1 MKKFII
7 SIITA
12 VTLSICG
19 TISILAES
27 ANWDKPVLVYGGGL
41 NDAQKEQVNSLF
53 KITDLESVDRLT
65 VMGQDADKY
74 LGRQDIDTSS
84 LISSVLVTKTGEGS
98 GVKVTILTPQNITMV
113 TETQYANAA
122 ITAGAADVNIEVVSP
137 TQVTGESAL
146 AGVYLALENNGEQ
159 IDPQSTIVAQQELE
173 TVNQIAEEQ
182 STNEDFDST
191 SFDLVIAQIKEELA
205 KYKEERGEI
214 ASYEDIIAI
223 IQNVLNK
230 YKMEDVLTDE
240 QISQIAQ
247 FAESYQNSPAIDS
260 KEVLEQL
267 NSFTDQTMKQLS
279 GQIQNLQESGFFDR
293 LFKFFSDLWS
303 GIMG

>member
-53 KITDLESVDRLT
+53 KITDLESVDQLT

-84 LISSVLVTKTGEGS
+84 LISSVMVTKTGEGS

-146 AGVYLALENNGEQ
+146 AGVYLAMENNGEQ

-205 KYKEERGEI
+205 KYKEEHGEI
-214 ASYEDIIAI
+214 ASYEDIVAI
-223 IQNVLNK
+223 IQSVLNK

-267 NSFTDQTMKQLS
+267 NSFTSQTMKQLS

-293 LFKFFSDLWS
+293 LFKFFSNLWS

>member
-1 MKKFII
+1 MKKIII

-19 TISILAES
+19 ALPLLAES

-53 KITDLESVDRLT
+53 KITNLESVDRLT

-137 TQVTGESAL
+137 VKVTGESAL

-159 IDPQSTIVAQQELE
+159 IDPQSTAVAQQELE

-182 STNEDFDST
+182 STNEEFDST

-205 KYKEERGEI
+205 KYKEEHGEI

>member
-1 MKKFII
+1 MKKIII

-19 TISILAES
+19 AVPLLAES
-27 ANWDKPVLVYGGGL
+27 TNWDKPVLVYGGGL

-53 KITDLESVDRLT
+53 KITNLESVDRLV

-122 ITAGAADVNIEVVSP
+122 ITAGASDVNIEVVSP

-146 AGVYLALENNGEQ
+146 AGVYLAMENNGEQ

-205 KYKEERGEI
+205 KYKEEHGEI

>member
-53 KITDLESVDRLT
+53 KITNLESVDRLT

-98 GVKVTILTPQNITMV
+98 GVKVSILTPENITTI

-137 TQVTGESAL
+137 VKVTGESAL

-205 KYKEERGEI
+205 KYKEEHGEI

-223 IQNVLNK
+223 IQNVLNQ

>member
-41 NDAQKEQVNSLF
+41 NDSQKGQVNSLF
-53 KITDLESVDRLT
+53 KITDLDSVDRLV

-159 IDPQSTIVAQQELE
+159 IDPQSTAVAQQELE

-205 KYKEERGEI
+205 KYKEEHGEI

-230 YKMEDVLTDE
+230 YKMGDVLTDE

>member
-41 NDAQKEQVNSLF
+41 NDSQKEQVNSLF
-53 KITDLESVDRLT
+53 KITNLESVDRLV

-98 GVKVTILTPQNITMV
+98 GVKVSILTPENITTI

-137 TQVTGESAL
+137 VKVTGESAL

-182 STNEDFDST
+182 STNEEFDST

-205 KYKEERGEI
+205 KYKEEHGEI
-214 ASYEDIIAI
+214 ASYEDIVAI
-223 IQNVLNK
+223 IQSVLNK
-230 YKMEDVLTDE
+230 YKMEDILTEE

-267 NSFTDQTMKQLS
+267 NSFTSQTMEQLS
-279 GQIQNLQESGFFDR
+279 GHVKNLQNSGFFDR
-293 LFKFFSDLWS
+293 IFKFFSDLFS
-303 GIMG
+303 SITG

>member
-41 NDAQKEQVNSLF
+41 NDSQKEQVNSLF
-53 KITDLESVDRLT
+53 KITNLESVDRLV

-98 GVKVTILTPQNITMV
+98 GVKVSILTPENITTI

-137 TQVTGESAL
+137 VKVTGESAL

-182 STNEDFDST
+182 STNEEFDST

-205 KYKEERGEI
+205 KYKEEHGEI
-214 ASYEDIIAI
+214 ASYEDIVAI
-223 IQNVLNK
+223 IQSVLNK

-293 LFKFFSDLWS
+293 IFKFFSDLFS
-303 GIMG
+303 SITG

>member
-53 KITDLESVDRLT
+53 KITDLESVDQLT

-84 LISSVLVTKTGEGS
+84 LISSVMVTKTGEGS

-146 AGVYLALENNGEQ
+146 AGVYLAMENNGEQ

-182 STNEDFDST
+182 STNEEFDST

-205 KYKEERGEI
+205 KYKEEHGEI
-214 ASYEDIIAI
+214 ASYEDIVAI
-223 IQNVLNK
+223 IQSVLNK

-293 LFKFFSDLWS
+293 IFKFFSDLFS
-303 GIMG
+303 SITG

>member
-137 TQVTGESAL
+137 VKVTGESAL

-205 KYKEERGEI
+205 KYKEEHGEI

-279 GQIQNLQESGFFDR
+279 GQIQNLQEGGFFDR

>member
-27 ANWDKPVLVYGGGL
+27 VNWDKPVLVYGGGL

-53 KITDLESVDRLT
+53 KITNLESVDRLV

-84 LISSVLVTKTGEGS
+84 LISSVMVTKTGEGS
-98 GVKVTILTPQNITMV
+98 GVKVTILTPENITMV

-137 TQVTGESAL
+137 VKVTGESAL

-182 STNEDFDST
+182 STNEEFDST

-205 KYKEERGEI
+205 KYKEEHGEI

-223 IQNVLNK
+223 IQNVLNQ

>member
-1 MKKFII
+1 MKKIII

-41 NDAQKEQVNSLF
+41 NDSQKEQVNSLF
-53 KITDLESVDRLT
+53 KITNLESVDRLV

-98 GVKVTILTPQNITMV
+98 GVKVSILTPENITTI

-137 TQVTGESAL
+137 VKVTGESAL

-182 STNEDFDST
+182 STNEEFDST

-205 KYKEERGEI
+205 KYKEEHGEI
-214 ASYEDIIAI
+214 ASYEDIVAI
-223 IQNVLNK
+223 IQSVLNK

-293 LFKFFSDLWS
+293 IFKFFSDLFS
-303 GIMG
+303 SITG

>member
-1 MKKFII
+1 MKKIII

-19 TISILAES
+19 ALPLLAES

-53 KITDLESVDRLT
+53 KITNLESVDRLT

-84 LISSVLVTKTGEGS
+84 LISSVMVTKTGEGS

-182 STNEDFDST
+182 STNEEFDST

-205 KYKEERGEI
+205 KYKEEHGEI

-223 IQNVLNK
+223 IRNVLNQ

>member
-41 NDAQKEQVNSLF
+41 NDSQKEQVNSLF
-53 KITDLESVDRLT
+53 KITNLESVDRLV

-98 GVKVTILTPQNITMV
+98 GVKVSILTPENITTI

-137 TQVTGESAL
+137 VKVTGESAL

-205 KYKEERGEI
+205 KYKEEHGEI
-214 ASYEDIIAI
+214 ASYEDIVAI
-223 IQNVLNK
+223 IQSVLNK